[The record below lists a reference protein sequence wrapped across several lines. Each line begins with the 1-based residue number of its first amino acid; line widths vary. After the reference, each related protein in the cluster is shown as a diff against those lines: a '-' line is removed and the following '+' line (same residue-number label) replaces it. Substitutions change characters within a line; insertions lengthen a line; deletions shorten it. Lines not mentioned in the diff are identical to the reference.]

1 MIRMPFN
8 TLVSIEM
15 LTGHLNDPNWQV
27 FDCRFDL
34 ADTDWGF
41 ANYQLGH
48 IPGAVYAHL
57 NDDLSGQ
64 VTPETGR
71 HPLPEPRIFA
81 SKLAKWGIVPGKQVV
96 VYDQG
101 GGAFASRL
109 WWMLRAIGHNGA
121 ALLDGGLPKWI
132 NDNHPLSKGI
142 EFPQSHSIALPDVS
156 FDPHLWVKTEEV
168 INFIR
173 SPHNLLIDARAPE
186 RFNGEVEPIDL
197 VAGHIPGAINR
208 FNGLDLNPDGT
219 FKSPEVLR
227 EEFLALLKGI
237 PPENTIIYCGS
248 GVTSCHLVAAMEMA
262 GLKGARLYAGSWSEW
277 IRDPGRPKVS

>member
-1 MIRMPFN
+1 MPFN

-168 INFIR
+168 SNFIR

-208 FNGLDLNPDGT
+208 FYGLDLNPDGT

-248 GVTSCHLVAAMEMA
+248 GVTSCHLAAAMEMA

>member
-1 MIRMPFN
+1 MPFN
-8 TLVSIEM
+8 TGLSNEM
-15 LTGHLNDPNWQV
+15 LINHLDDPNWLV
-27 FDCRFDL
+27 LDCRFDL
-34 ADTDWGF
+34 ADTGWGF
-41 ANYQLGH
+41 TNYQLGH
-48 IPGAVYAHL
+48 IPGAVYVHL

-64 VTPETGR
+64 ITPETGR

-208 FNGLDLNPDGT
+208 FYGLDLNPDGT

-248 GVTSCHLVAAMEMA
+248 GVTSCHLAAAMEMA

-277 IRDPGRPKVS
+277 IRDPGRPLEQQLV